1 MDRLD
6 QYIESLI
13 AERARVN
20 TEIARL
26 EGMVRSSRHHGTSG
40 PRRKSAGRAAV
51 SSITTSAIGVP
62 SSRQS
67 SDRV

>member
-20 TEIARL
+20 VEIARL
-26 EGMVRSSRHHGTSG
+26 EGMVRSSRYGVPG
-40 PRRKSAGRAAV
+40 PRGKTAGRAGV
-51 SSITTSAIGVP
+51 SSITNSAIGVP
-62 SSRQS
+62 SLRQS
-67 SDRV
+67 SDRL